1 MRVAFLRS
9 WNHWPAGDAPH
20 GTNTHYRAG
29 RRYELPDDVARAA
42 IAAGRAVLVEPERLR
57 KRVAAA
63 FAVASDTPGEAA
75 GGG

>member
-29 RRYELPDDVARAA
+29 RSYELPDDVARAA
-42 IAAGRAVLVEPERLR
+42 IAAGRAE
-57 KRVAAA
+57 
-63 FAVASDTPGEAA
+63 AVAIEPAPVAEPSEATGREDWDA
-75 GGG
+75 